1 MRVRNVGG
9 LRTKLHDVIT
19 QKRGNVNVMYVID
32 MHKCGTFN
40 GFGVLYNRCQLRSLP
55 HNNTYDWLEHYQ
67 QLPPCVVHNSGA
79 VFASV
84 CWQKESLFV
93 CNINS
98 VYLHKKL
105 MDVVS
110 R

>member
-1 MRVRNVGG
+1 
-9 LRTKLHDVIT
+9 
-19 QKRGNVNVMYVID
+19 MYVID
-32 MHKCGTFN
+32 MHKYGTFN

-55 HNNTYDWLEHYQ
+55 HNTTCDWLEHYQ
-67 QLPPCVVHNSGA
+67 QLPPCVVHNSGT
-79 VFASV
+79 VFVSV

-93 CNINS
+93 CTINN

-105 MDVVS
+105 IDVGS